1 MAWSAD
7 RKELQ
12 FCRFQIHVASNS
24 HERFEK
30 LTSSLEVLRAYLE
43 ARGSFTSDEL
53 RFIRSMFVPMTL
65 RAGDFLQRA
74 GAPARHSAFVAKGFL
89 RTYTI
94 DADGKE
100 HIVKFAPETWWV
112 TDLVSLNTGAASEYF
127 VQAIEDSDLLVTDMK
142 SHETIVETVP
152 GYAAAYRKGLQ
163 KHTAAKDKR
172 IVSSLSASAQ
182 DRYLQFL
189 ETYPTL
195 IARVPQ
201 WMLASYLGVTPE
213 TVSRIRRKLTQ
224 K

>member
-1 MAWSAD
+1 MTAI
-7 RKELQ
+7 R
-12 FCRFQIHVASNS
+12 AS
-24 HERFEK
+24 E
-30 LTSSLEVLRAYLE
+30 TSTASLAVLRAYLE
-43 ARGSFTSDEL
+43 ARASFTPDDL
-53 RFIRSMFVPMTL
+53 QFITAKFVPTTL

-74 GAPARHSAFVAKGFL
+74 GAPARHSAFVARGCL

-94 DADGKE
+94 DAKGKE

-112 TDLVSLNTGAASEYF
+112 TDLVSLSTGAPAEYF
-127 VQAIEDSDLLVTDMK
+127 VEAIEDSDLLLVDLK
-142 SHETIVETVP
+142 SHEAIVETVP
-152 GYAAAYRKGLQ
+152 GYATAYRKGLQ

-195 IARVPQ
+195 VTRVPQ

-213 TVSRIRRKLTQ
+213 TVSRIRRKLTR